1 MIQTRDYTTPTA
13 KMNPLPE
20 LTPEETA
27 RYARHTILP
36 EVGLEGQRKL
46 KAASVLVVGVGG
58 LGSAIC
64 LYLAG
69 AGVGHLGI
77 VDDDV
82 VDASNLQRQVI
93 HDTPHLDQPKTKSA
107 RERMLAINPYPQI
120 DTYDNRFSAD
130 NAAQITTD
138 YDIVVDGTDNFA
150 TRYLINEAC
159 VKTGKPYVYGS
170 IYRFEGQVSVFDS
183 RRGPCY
189 RCLYPDPP
197 PEITAPVDRGVFGI
211 LPGTI
216 GTLQATEVVKLILGL
231 GTPLIGKLLLYDAL
245 TMNFDV
251 VQFDKNPECAVCGD
265 TANYRHHK

>member
-1 MIQTRDYTTPTA
+1 
-13 KMNPLPE
+13 MNPIPD
-20 LTPEETA
+20 LTPEEAA
-27 RYARHTILP
+27 RYARHTVLP
-36 EVGLEGQRKL
+36 EVGIEGQRKL

-58 LGSAIC
+58 LGSANC

-69 AGVGHLGI
+69 AGVGHLGL

-93 HDTPHLDQPKTKSA
+93 HDTPHLGQPKTQSA
-107 RERMLAINPYPQI
+107 RERMLAINPHLQI
-120 DTYDNRFSAD
+120 DVYSDRFSAG
-130 NAAQITTD
+130 NATRIVAD
-138 YDIVVDGTDNFA
+138 YDIIVDGTDNFA

-197 PEITAPVDRGVFGI
+197 PEITAPADRGVFGI

-216 GTLQATEVVKLILGL
+216 GTLQATEAIKLILGL
-231 GTPLIGKLLLYDAL
+231 GTSLIGKLLLYDAP
-245 TMNFDV
+245 TMSFDV
-251 VQFDKNPECAVCGD
+251 VQFDKNPACPVCG
-265 TANYRHHK
+265 TIVS